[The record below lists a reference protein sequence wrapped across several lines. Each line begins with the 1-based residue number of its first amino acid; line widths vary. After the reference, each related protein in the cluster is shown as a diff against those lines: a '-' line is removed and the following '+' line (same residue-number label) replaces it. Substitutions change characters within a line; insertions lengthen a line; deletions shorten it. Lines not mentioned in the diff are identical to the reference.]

1 MRFRELLGFS
11 ERAEFFNSYKDDLNF
26 DVVSREDSEVSL

>member
-11 ERAEFFNSYKDDLNF
+11 ERAEFFNSYKYDLNF